1 MTVNKDIK
9 LATAWEAD
17 FDPCKY
23 PFLASDVIRSNAMEQ
38 TALAL
43 AEITSDG
50 ENDASRE
57 AVIVVRSEGD
67 LSCTL
72 EATINAWHNSDLIK
86 KEKS

>member
-1 MTVNKDIK
+1 
-9 LATAWEAD
+9 
-17 FDPCKY
+17 
-23 PFLASDVIRSNAMEQ
+23 MEQ

-57 AVIVVRSEGD
+57 AVIVVRREGD

-72 EATINAWHNSDLIK
+72 EAVINA
-86 KEKS
+86 